1 MNRELSQ
8 IDLLKDSLLPFL
20 LIVDLDGTIISSGK
34 GINKLAGMQL
44 ESQNIEDV
52 VNFIFPSS
60 FDFLCSLKK
69 KSFVKFSLK
78 SRNFVLKGDFK
89 LFKEEGFI
97 VLISTPIFNSV
108 FSLKSSNLNLSDFAE
123 NSIMAE
129 YLFLVESNQRAIS
142 EAFSLVENVK
152 QKNKSLTIVNEFAV
166 KIQVAK
172 SVDEVL
178 WLVAKNTVAK
188 LDYYDCVIYLFDE
201 NREYLV
207 QKASHG
213 PKNPDENLVLNPI
226 KIKNGEGI
234 VGGVAS
240 SGVAEII
247 SDTSLDDRYIIDD
260 EVRFSEITV
269 PIIHNNIVLGIID
282 SEHPDKDF
290 FSKKDLELLMTVASI
305 AATKIVQTE
314 FFDELSKNKENLEF
328 LVDKRTDELNKA
340 FLDLEKKN
348 TEIKV
353 QNDSLAKMALF
364 PAHNPNP
371 VIELD
376 FNYKVI
382 YFNDSAKLVFGQS
395 TTNDDQNRHLEKL
408 KRLLKLFLKGKNT
421 GKFKVKEG
429 FVFNEKNYDLN
440 VYVDNEMKFIRL
452 YLNDITKN
460 IQLQTSLED
469 KRDSIVDS
477 LNYSQRIQE
486 SILPDLTILDNYFDD
501 YFVLF
506 KPKDIVSG
514 DFYWSQEHCSGK
526 LLFALNDC
534 TGHGVPGALMSILGH
549 DALNSCFTTIE
560 LKDIADITNGLNNY
574 YYNLRTKSSNDLRDT
589 MDVMII
595 CFDIKEMVM
604 KFSGSKQR
612 LYIIRNNELTVYNS
626 DSHTLGFLKE
636 TNYTSSTANLQ
647 KGDLIYLFTDG
658 YVDQFGGEKGKK
670 FKYAKFRDLLLSVS
684 NLSMDKQKIKIENT
698 MKNWMCS
705 GNYNHDQI
713 DDISVVG
720 FRV

>member
-1 MNRELSQ
+1 MNRKTSQ

-34 GINKLAGMQL
+34 AIDKVAGKQL
-44 ESQNIEDV
+44 EGQNIEDV
-52 VNFIFPSS
+52 VDFIFPSS
-60 FDFLCSLKK
+60 FEFLCSLKK
-69 KSFVKFSLK
+69 RSLVKFSLK
-78 SRNFVLKGDFK
+78 NRDFVLKGDFK
-89 LFKEEGFI
+89 LFKEDGFLI
-97 VLISTPIFNSV
+97 LISTPIFNSV
-108 FSLKSSNLNLSDFAE
+108 FTLKDSNLNLNDFPE

-142 EAFSLVENVK
+142 EAFRLVENVK
-152 QKNKSLTIVNEFAV
+152 QKNKSLTIVNLFAV
-166 KIQVAK
+166 KIQEAK
-172 SVDEVL
+172 TIDEVL
-178 WLVAKNTVAK
+178 WIVSKNAVSK
-188 LDYYDCVIYLFDE
+188 LDYYDCVVYLFDE
-201 NREYLV
+201 NREYLI
-207 QKASHG
+207 QKSSHG
-213 PKNPDENLVLNPI
+213 PKNPEESLVLNPI

-247 SDTSLDDRYIIDD
+247 PDTSLDERYIIDD

-269 PIIHNNIVLGIID
+269 PIIHNDEVLGIID

-290 FSKKDLELLMTVASI
+290 FSRKDLELLKTVASI
-305 AATKIVQTE
+305 TATKIVQTE
-314 FFDELSKNKENLEF
+314 FFNQLSKNKENLEF

-348 TEIKV
+348 NEIKV

-395 TTNDDQNRHLEKL
+395 STNDDQNRHLEKL

-452 YLNDITKN
+452 YLNDITEN
-460 IQLQTSLED
+460 IKLQRSLEE

-477 LNYSQRIQE
+477 LNYSQRIQH
-486 SILPDLTILDNYFDD
+486 SILPNLSILDDYFDD
-501 YFVLF
+501 YFVF
-506 KPKDIVSG
+506 YKPKDIVSG

-526 LLFALNDC
+526 LLFSLNDC

-549 DALNSCFTTIE
+549 DALNSCVSNIE
-560 LKDIADITNGLNNY
+560 LKDISNITNDLNKY

-595 CFDIKEMVM
+595 CYDKNEMVL

-612 LYIIRNNELTVYNS
+612 LYIVRDNELNVYNT
-626 DSHTLGFLKE
+626 DSYTLGFSE
-636 TNYTSSTANLQ
+636 ENNYSSSSIDLQ

-670 FKYAKFRDLLLSVS
+670 FKYTRFRELLLSVA
-684 NLSMDKQKIKIENT
+684 NFSMDKQKEIIENT
-698 MKNWMCS
+698 IGNWMKGES
-705 GNYNHDQI
+705 FHHEQI

-720 FRV
+720 FKV